1 MKLKNS
7 FITAFLLLALAV
19 QAAGNFSVP
28 KREFRS
34 AWVATVWALDWPRD
48 ANDNEANS
56 MNADVQKASMI
67 RMLDSLKRNNFNA
80 VNFQVRSMCD
90 AMYKSSYEPWSSY
103 LTGTRGRT
111 PSYDPLQFV
120 VEECHKRGME
130 CHAWVNPYRFS
141 TGANW
146 TTATD
151 EELKNSG
158 HLLTY
163 GSTVILD
170 PAQQWTI
177 DRIVNVCREIISN
190 YDVDGIL
197 YDDYFYPDGIPSNA
211 TAEDYTEW
219 QQSGTSM
226 SIGDWRRDNVNRM
239 VKAVYDMIQTTK
251 PWVRFGISPAG
262 VAATSSSVA
271 AKYGVDPCP
280 SGSSDW
286 QYSGIFSDPLA
297 WISSQTLDYISPQ
310 VYWKIGATANYA
322 TITPWWGQVVKK
334 FGRHVYIST
343 SISSINNSSNAN
355 QYVEYANQAE
365 INRTSSLDGAFG
377 SIYYSC
383 KYLYMRNANSL
394 ASYLRSTVY
403 SRPALVPALPW
414 KKGNNPGPVT
424 NLSLSADGTLSW
436 NGYDNV
442 RYSVYAFPANMHPS
456 TFTRQ
461 VEYLLDM
468 SYGTSYK
475 LPAEYQST
483 DYQYAVCVVD
493 RVGNEYDPVIL
504 GRNLEQLANPELIAP
519 ATGATVDMP
528 FEFSWHKVADATS
541 YVVEI
546 SNDADFGNVI
556 ERVTTADTT
565 ASALQFTQLRHE
577 AAQYWRVQ
585 ACEPNHYSGV
595 SEIRP
600 IVPMKVTVTYPADG
614 EEEVAPDFTAKW
626 YNLHSTAEAVVE
638 IATDEAFSHIVYA
651 GKSATGELAIPET
664 ALEAGSTCYMR
675 VRITID
681 GHEMTSL
688 PVRFTVAHVAAH
700 LLRPTDGGEIYA
712 GEYVEVKPQSWASS
726 YQIEISNSATTWGR
740 TRFVETLKDGA
751 TRTTLTADAIKVSS
765 KTLQN
770 GTTYY
775 ARVKSA
781 YEGLDGAAH
790 TTEWGP
796 VVAFTYRTT
805 KPATGDINADG
816 VVNVTDV
823 TALINQI
830 LGEATYPVSRC
841 DINADGVVNV
851 TDVTALITQIVATK

>member
-1 MKLKNS
+1 MKVKNL
-7 FITAFLLLALAV
+7 FITAFLLFAFVA
-19 QAAGNFSVP
+19 QAATYGVP

-48 ANDNEANS
+48 ANDNEACS
-56 MNADVQKASMI
+56 TNAEVQKASMI

-90 AMYKSSYEPWSSY
+90 AMYKSNYEPWSSY

-141 TGANW
+141 TGSNW
-146 TTATD
+146 TTAAD
-151 EELKNSG
+151 EELKASD
-158 HLLTY
+158 HLLTH
-163 GSTVILD
+163 GSTTILD

-197 YDDYFYPDGIPSNA
+197 YDDYFYPDGIPSNS
-211 TAEDYTEW
+211 TADDYTEW

-239 VKAVYDMIQTTK
+239 VKAVYEMIQNVK

-262 VAATSSSVA
+262 VACTSSSLA
-271 AKYGVDPCP
+271 AKYGVAPCP

-343 SISSINNSSNAN
+343 SISSIKNTSDAN

-365 INRTSSLDGAFG
+365 INRNSSLDGAFG

-383 KYLYMRNANSL
+383 KYLYMRNKNSL
-394 ASYLRSTVY
+394 ASFLRGTVY
-403 SRPALVPALPW
+403 SHPALVPALPW
-414 KKGNNPGPVT
+414 KQGNNPGPVS
-424 NLSLSADGTLSW
+424 SLALNGGGEITW

-442 RYSVYAFPANMHPS
+442 RYSVYAFPSTLHPS
-456 TFTRQ
+456 SFTKQ

-468 SYGTSYK
+468 TYTTNYK
-475 LPAEYQST
+475 IPVEYQGSNW
-483 DYQYAVCVVD
+483 QYAVCVVD

-504 GRNLEQLANPELIAP
+504 GSNLEQLSAPEMIAP
-519 ATGATVDMP
+519 ANGASVDMP
-528 FEFSWHKVADATS
+528 FNFEWHKVNEAAN

-546 SNDADFGNVI
+546 SNDADFGNVV
-556 ERVTTADTT
+556 ERITTTDTT
-565 ASALQFTQLRHE
+565 LSALQFTQLRHE
-577 AAQYWRVQ
+577 ATQYWRVLAQ
-585 ACEPNHYSGV
+585 EPHHYSGV
-595 SEIRP
+595 SEIRS
-600 IVPMKVTVTYPADG
+600 IVPMMLTVTYPADG
-614 EEEVAPDFTAKW
+614 EEEVDPNFTAKW
-626 YNLHSTAEAVVE
+626 YNLHSSNEATVE
-638 IATDEAFSHIVYA
+638 IATDEDFKQLLFS
-651 GKSATGELAIPET
+651 GKSTTGELT
-664 ALEAGSTCYMR
+664 VTDDVLEAGSTCYMR
-675 VRITID
+675 VRITIN
-681 GHEMTSL
+681 GHEMVSL
-688 PVRFTVAHVAAH
+688 PVKFTVAHVAAH
-700 LLRPTDGGEIYA
+700 LLRPVDGGEIYK
-712 GEYVEVKPQSWASS
+712 GEYVEVKPQDWATA
-726 YQIEISNSATTWGR
+726 YQVEISNSATTWGR

-751 TRTTLTADAIKVSS
+751 THTTATADNIKVSS
-765 KTLQN
+765 KKLVDGN
-770 GTTYY
+770 TYY
-775 ARVKSA
+775 ARVKST
-781 YEGLDGAAH
+781 YEGLDGATH
-790 TTEWGP
+790 TTDWGA
-796 VVAFTYRTT
+796 VVKFVYRAE
-805 KPATGDINADG
+805 KPIAGDINADG
-816 VVNVTDV
+816 VVNVSDV
-823 TALINQI
+823 TALINHI
-830 LGEATYPVSRC
+830 LGTEQYSVNRC
-841 DINADGVVNV
+841 DINADGIINV
-851 TDVTALITQIVATK
+851 SDITALINLILK

>member
-1 MKLKNS
+1 MKVKNL
-7 FITAFLLLALAV
+7 FITAFLLCTFMA
-19 QAAGNFSVP
+19 QAAAYGVP

-56 MNADVQKASMI
+56 MNAEVQKASMI

-141 TGANW
+141 TGSNW
-146 TTATD
+146 TTAAD
-151 EELKNSG
+151 EELKASG

-163 GSTVILD
+163 GSTTILD

-197 YDDYFYPDGIPSNA
+197 YDDYFYPDGIPSNN
-211 TAEDYTEW
+211 TADDYTEW
-219 QQSGTSM
+219 QQSGTSL

-239 VKAVYDMIQTTK
+239 VKAVYDMIQTVK

-262 VAATSSSVA
+262 VACTSSSLA
-271 AKYGVDPCP
+271 AKYGVEPCP
-280 SGSSDW
+280 SGTSDW

-297 WISSQTLDYISPQ
+297 WISSQSLDYISPQ
-310 VYWKIGATANYA
+310 VYWKIGASANYA

-343 SISSINNSSNAN
+343 SISSIKSTSDAN

-365 INRTSSLDGAFG
+365 INRNSSLDGAFG

-383 KYLYMRNANSL
+383 KYLYMRNKNSL
-394 ASYLRSTVY
+394 ASYLRGTVY

-414 KKGNNPGPVT
+414 KQGNNPGPIS
-424 NLSLSADGTLSW
+424 SLALNGSGELTW

-442 RYSVYAFPANMHPS
+442 RYSVYAFPATLHPS
-456 TFTRQ
+456 SFTKQ
-461 VEYLLDM
+461 VGYLLDM
-468 SYGTSYK
+468 TYATNYK
-475 LPAEYQST
+475 IPVEYQGSNW
-483 DYQYAVCVVD
+483 QYAVCVVD

-504 GRNLEQLANPELIAP
+504 GSNLEQLSAPEMIAP
-519 ATGATVDMP
+519 ANEAAVDMP
-528 FEFSWHKVADATS
+528 FNFKWHKVDDAAN
-541 YVVEI
+541 YVVEV
-546 SNDADFGNVI
+546 SNDADFGNVV
-556 ERVTTADTT
+556 ERITTTDTT
-565 ASALQFTQLRHE
+565 LSALQFTKLLHE
-577 AAQYWRVQ
+577 TTQYWRVLAQ
-585 ACEPNHYSGV
+585 EPHHYSGV
-595 SEIRP
+595 SEIRS
-600 IVPMKVTVTYPADG
+600 IVPMMLTVTYPANG
-614 EEEVAPDFTAKW
+614 EEEVDPNFTAKW
-626 YNLHSTAEAVVE
+626 YNLHSANEATVE
-638 IATDEAFSHIVYA
+638 IANDDDFKQIVFT
-651 GKSATGELAIPET
+651 GKSTTGELT
-664 ALEAGSTCYMR
+664 VTDDVLEAGSTCYMR

-681 GHEMTSL
+681 GHEMVSL
-688 PVRFTVAHVAAH
+688 PVKFTVAHVAAH
-700 LLRPTDGGEIYA
+700 FLRPVDGGEIYK
-712 GEYVEVKPQSWASS
+712 GEFVEVKPQEWATA

-751 TRTTLTADAIKVSS
+751 THTTATADNIKVNS
-765 KTLQN
+765 KKLAD
-770 GTTYY
+770 GATYY
-775 ARVKSA
+775 ARVKST
-781 YEGLDGAAH
+781 YDGLDGATH
-790 TTEWGP
+790 TTDWGT
-796 VVAFTYRTT
+796 VVKFVYRAE
-805 KPATGDINADG
+805 KPTAGDINADG
-816 VVNVTDV
+816 VVNVSDV
-823 TALINQI
+823 TALINHI
-830 LGEATYPVSRC
+830 LGTESYPVSRC
-841 DINADGVVNV
+841 DINADGIINV
-851 TDVTALITQIVATK
+851 SDITALINLILK